1 MRKLLLTSLLSFLIL
16 NHCGY
21 SVINNNANYN
31 ILELTTDGDK
41 KINYY
46 LKNKLQQNSAKNNDI
61 NLKMEI
67 NTKKLKSIKEKNI
80 SNQITKYEIKII
92 TEVKYSVIS
101 KNISSNFNIAKSG
114 IYNVSARHSETLNNE
129 KNLIDLL
136 VDDLSEDIL
145 DNLAAEMNDL

>member
-1 MRKLLLTSLLSFLIL
+1 MRKFLLTSLLSFLIL

>member
-101 KNISSNFNIAKSG
+101 KNISSNFNIAKS
-114 IYNVSARHSETLNNE
+114 
-129 KNLIDLL
+129 
-136 VDDLSEDIL
+136 
-145 DNLAAEMNDL
+145 